1 MTMEYLPDPWEVL
14 LENYAQG
21 ERRKELDR
29 ILEKLREM
37 KQDFED
43 AHATHKAL
51 MMEEVIYTLE
61 GF

>member
-1 MTMEYLPDPWEVL
+1 L

>member
-1 MTMEYLPDPWEVL
+1 MEYLPDPWEVL

-37 KQDFED
+37 RQDFED

>member
-1 MTMEYLPDPWEVL
+1 MSMEYLPDPWQVL

-29 ILEKLREM
+29 ILEKLEEM
-37 KQDFED
+37 KQDFEN

-51 MMEEVIYTLE
+51 MLEEVIYTLK

>member
-1 MTMEYLPDPWEVL
+1 MTMEYLSDPWEVL

>member
-1 MTMEYLPDPWEVL
+1 MSMEYLSDAWETL
-14 LENYAQG
+14 IHNYGQG

-29 ILEKLREM
+29 ILEKLEEM

-51 MMEEVIYTLE
+51 MLEEVIYTLK